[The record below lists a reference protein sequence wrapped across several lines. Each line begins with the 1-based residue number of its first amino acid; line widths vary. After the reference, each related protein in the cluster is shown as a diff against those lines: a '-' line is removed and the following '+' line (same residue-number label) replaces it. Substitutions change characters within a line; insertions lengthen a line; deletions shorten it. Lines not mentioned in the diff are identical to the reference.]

1 MKFVIITGLS
11 GAGKSQ
17 AMKCMEDLGFYCVD
31 NLPPVLIS
39 KFAELCFNS
48 SGEIQKIA
56 LVIDIRGG
64 KFFDDLFESLDEIKA
79 KGYKY
84 EVLFLEASNES
95 LIKRFKETR
104 RVHPLSVEGRII
116 DGIKAERQRLEN
128 IRKRS
133 DKIIDTSNMTPG
145 ELKEEI
151 KSIYLE
157 GAKTSNIT
165 INILSF
171 GFKKGIPLDGD
182 LVFDVRFLPNP
193 HYIEELKEYTGN
205 DKNVREYV
213 MKWPESIEFV
223 KKLTEMIDF
232 LIPYY
237 VREGKFQLVIAIGCT
252 GGKHR
257 SVTVANTLYE
267 YLKEKGQRVKINHRD
282 APPTVKG

>member
-31 NLPPVLIS
+31 NLPPVLIP
-39 KFAELCFNS
+39 KFAELCFTNG
-48 SGEIQKIA
+48 GEIQKIA

-64 KFFDDLFESLDEIKA
+64 KFFDDLFESLDELKG

-84 EVLFLEASNES
+84 EILFLDASDET

-104 RVHPLSVEGRII
+104 RVHPLSSEGRII
-116 DGIKAERQRLEN
+116 DGIEAEREKLEN
-128 IRKRS
+128 LKIRAN
-133 DKIIDTSNMTPG
+133 KIIDTSNMIPS

-151 KSIYLE
+151 KKIFIE
-157 GAKTSNIT
+157 GSSNNIM
-165 INILSF
+165 ISILSF
-171 GFKKGIPLDGD
+171 GFKKGIPLDAD

-193 HYIEELKEYTGN
+193 HYIPELKEFTGN

-223 KKLTEMIDF
+223 KKLNDLIDF
-232 LIPYY
+232 LIPFYE
-237 VREGKFQLVIAIGCT
+237 REGKFQLVIAVGCT

-257 SVTVANTLYE
+257 SVTVANILNE
-267 YLKEKGQRVKINHRD
+267 YLKEKGQRVRLNHRD
-282 APPTVKG
+282 APK

>member
-282 APPTVKG
+282 APLTVKG

>member
-31 NLPPVLIS
+31 NLPPVLIP
-39 KFAELCFNS
+39 KFAELCFTNG
-48 SGEIQKIA
+48 GEIEKIA

-64 KFFDDLFESLDEIKA
+64 KFFDDLFESLDELKG

-84 EVLFLEASNES
+84 EILFLDASDET

-104 RVHPLSVEGRII
+104 RVHPLSSEGRII
-116 DGIKAERQRLEN
+116 DGIDAEREKLEN
-128 IRKRS
+128 LKIRAN
-133 DKIIDTSNMTPG
+133 KIIDTSNMIPG

-151 KSIYLE
+151 KKIFTE
-157 GAKTSNIT
+157 GSGSSNNIM
-165 INILSF
+165 ISILSF
-171 GFKKGIPLDGD
+171 GFKKGIPLDAD

-193 HYIEELKEYTGN
+193 HYIPELKEFTGN
-205 DKNVREYV
+205 DKSVREYV

-223 KKLTEMIDF
+223 KKLNDLIDF
-232 LIPYY
+232 LIPFYE
-237 VREGKFQLVIAIGCT
+237 REGKFQLVIAVGCT

-257 SVTVANTLYE
+257 SVTVANILND
-267 YLKEKGQRVKINHRD
+267 YLKEKGQRVMLNHRD
-282 APPTVKG
+282 MPK

>member
-31 NLPPVLIS
+31 NLPPILIA
-39 KFAELCFNS
+39 KFAELCFS
-48 SGEIQKIA
+48 KRGEIQKIA

-64 KFFDDLFESLDEIKA
+64 KFFDDLFESLDELTD

-84 EVLFLEASNES
+84 EILFLDASDQT

-104 RVHPLSVEGRII
+104 RVHPLSSEGRII
-116 DGIKAERQRLEN
+116 DGINAERERLEYLKQRAN
-128 IRKRS
+128 
-133 DKIIDTSNMTPG
+133 KIIDTSNMTPAQ
-145 ELKEEI
+145 LKEEI
-151 KSIYLE
+151 KEVYIE
-157 GAKTSNIT
+157 GSNNNIM
-165 INILSF
+165 ISILSF
-171 GFKKGIPLDGD
+171 GFKKGIPLDAD

-193 HYIEELKEYTGN
+193 HYIPELKEFTGN
-205 DKNVREYV
+205 DKCVSEYV

-223 KKLTEMIDF
+223 KKLNDLIDF

-237 VREGKFQLVIAIGCT
+237 EREGKFQLVIAIGCT

-257 SVTVANTLYE
+257 SVTIANILYN
-267 YLKEKGQRVKINHRD
+267 YLKDKGQRVKINHRD
-282 APPTVKG
+282 ESMS